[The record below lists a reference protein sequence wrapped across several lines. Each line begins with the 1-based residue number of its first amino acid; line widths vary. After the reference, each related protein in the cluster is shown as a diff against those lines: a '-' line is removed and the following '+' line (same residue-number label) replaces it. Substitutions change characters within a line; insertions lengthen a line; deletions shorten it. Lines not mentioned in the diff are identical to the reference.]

1 LYIYLNISLTILPDT
16 DYIISTERLSLRRW
30 RQTDIDPFAKMNSDE
45 TVMKYFPAM
54 LSKSETI
61 AMIQRINIHFEKN
74 NFGLYAVEE
83 KKSGAFIG
91 FTGFSI
97 PSFEFFFT
105 PCVEIGW
112 RYQKE
117 YWGQGFA
124 TEAAQACLQHGFNV
138 LGFQQ
143 IFSFTSTLNLP
154 SENVMKRIGMIK
166 TGEFDH
172 PKIDITNR
180 ICRHVLYRIDKR
192 VTI

>member
-1 LYIYLNISLTILPDT
+1 LPDT
-16 DYIISTERLSLRRW
+16 NYIISTERLGLRRW
-30 RQTDIDPFAKMNSDE
+30 RQTDIDPFAKINSDE
-45 TVMKYFPAM
+45 AVMKYFPAT
-54 LSKSETI
+54 LSRSETI
-61 AMIQRINIHFEKN
+61 AMIQRIGDHFEKN
-74 NFGLYAVEE
+74 GFGLYAVEE

-97 PSFEFFFT
+97 PSFESFFT

-117 YWGQGFA
+117 SWGRGLA

-143 IFSFTSTLNLP
+143 IFSFTSAINLP
-154 SENVMKRIGMIK
+154 SEKVMKRIGMKK

-172 PKIDITNR
+172 PKLDKANR
-180 ICRHVLYRIDKR
+180 LCRHVLYRIDKR